1 MGWQALSRQF
11 QHRFPNRFQ
20 TGFQSRFQKSRL
32 GRLLML
38 GIVIFGLA
46 IALPSCRS
54 LDRLRLENFRTDQS
68 ASVPTIIS
76 TIIGEPKTFNTLLS
90 AESTSSDVL
99 AMMYTGL
106 LGTDL
111 ITGEIVPALAESWNV
126 SEDGKTITYILKE
139 NLKWSDGEPLT
150 VDDVVFTYNDLIFN
164 EEIPAGLRDIM
175 RIGAEGKLPTVR
187 KLGDRRIEFKI
198 PEPFAPFLQTTGA
211 AILPK
216 HVLEKTLT
224 TRSPDGQPLFLST
237 WDTST
242 DPTKIVGNGPYK
254 IKRFVPGERIVFE
267 SNEYYWDTGEDGR
280 QKPYVKELIWP
291 VVTSQDAEFV
301 RFRSGDSDMV
311 SVTPNIFPLVKQ
323 DEKQGNYT
331 VYEGGPAASRFFI
344 TFNLNKGSLNGKPV
358 VNPVKA
364 AWFNNVSFRQAV
376 AHAID
381 RQTMLNNL
389 FKGLGEFQNSQIAPQ
404 SPYYLPEG
412 MPVPGYPAGL
422 PVYDYDLEA
431 ARKLLTDAG
440 FEYRGDQLFD
450 AEGNRVRFTLQTNVG
465 NNLRESAIIQISQN
479 LAQIGI
485 QADTNPIDFNKLIAN
500 MDNTLDWDAIV
511 LSFGAGLEPNSS
523 ANLWTVNGNS
533 HFFNYQPST
542 LPPLPGREI
551 ADWEQELSNLYV
563 QAAQELDET
572 KRKALYA
579 RTQILAQENLP
590 FIHLVGQYSIW
601 AVRNDIENIKPTALA
616 GTLGPLWNVD
626 ELELAE
632 R

>member
-1 MGWQALSRQF
+1 
-11 QHRFPNRFQ
+11 
-20 TGFQSRFQKSRL
+20 
-32 GRLLML
+32 ML

>member
-1 MGWQALSRQF
+1 
-11 QHRFPNRFQ
+11 
-20 TGFQSRFQKSRL
+20 
-32 GRLLML
+32 ML

-111 ITGEIVPALAESWNV
+111 ITGEIVPALAESWQV

-224 TRSPDGQPLFLST
+224 TRGPDGQLLFLST

-242 DPTKIVGNGPYK
+242 DPTTIVGNGPYK

-280 QKPYVKELIWP
+280 QKPYIKELIWP

-311 SVTPNIFPLVKQ
+311 TVTPNIFPLVKQ

-358 VNPVKA
+358 VNPIKS

-412 MPVPGYPAGL
+412 APVPGYPAGL